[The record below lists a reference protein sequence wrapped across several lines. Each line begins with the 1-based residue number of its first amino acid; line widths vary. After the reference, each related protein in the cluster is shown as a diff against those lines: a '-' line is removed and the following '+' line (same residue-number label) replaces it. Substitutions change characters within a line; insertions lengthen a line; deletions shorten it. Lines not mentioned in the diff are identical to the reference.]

1 LKTWCLVDGLMSR
14 IGGVGFF
21 DVGGLGRKLSRFG
34 CGNASFCILVLWKEC
49 AWSSEGVGE
58 LGSGRRRERW
68 SCRVREL
75 GSWGVRELEVEY
87 EARTEIR
94 RIGRA
99 GDNVHSM

>member
-1 LKTWCLVDGLMSR
+1 MC
-14 IGGVGFF
+14 F
-21 DVGGLGRKLSRFG
+21 GR
-34 CGNASFCILVLWKEC
+34 GNASFCILILWKEY
-49 AWSSEGVGE
+49 AWVSERVGE

-99 GDNVHSM
+99 GDEVHSM